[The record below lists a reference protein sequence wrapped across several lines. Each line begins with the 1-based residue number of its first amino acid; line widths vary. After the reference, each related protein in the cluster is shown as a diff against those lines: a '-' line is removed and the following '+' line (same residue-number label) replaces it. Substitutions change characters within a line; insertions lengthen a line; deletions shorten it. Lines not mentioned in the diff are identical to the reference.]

1 MFQDLIRRSIE
12 TGFWPIRPAAQLFIK
27 FGLCKVRTNISPYAA
42 KNRPGSDDGRFGAVD
57 KQTRPKYVKATA
69 EI

>member
-1 MFQDLIRRSIE
+1 MK
-12 TGFWPIRPAAQLFIK
+12 PV
-27 FGLCKVRTNISPYAA
+27 FGRLDPRLSYSLKSDSVKLEQTFLAPYAA